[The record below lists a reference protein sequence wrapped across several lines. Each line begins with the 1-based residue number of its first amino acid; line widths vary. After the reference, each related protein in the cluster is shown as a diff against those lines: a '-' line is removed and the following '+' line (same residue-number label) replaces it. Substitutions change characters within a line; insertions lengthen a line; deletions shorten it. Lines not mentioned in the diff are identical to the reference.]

1 MVSPRIPRRK
11 EPVMIQVLLD
21 TSITAIA
28 ITVIAVVL
36 YVIVNVA
43 IDQYKNM

>member
-1 MVSPRIPRRK
+1 
-11 EPVMIQVLLD
+11 MIQFIID
-21 TSITAIA
+21 TLIAAMA

-36 YVIVNVA
+36 YIIIDVA

>member
-1 MVSPRIPRRK
+1 
-11 EPVMIQVLLD
+11 MIQFIID
-21 TSITAIA
+21 TSIAAMA

-36 YVIVNVA
+36 YIIIDVA